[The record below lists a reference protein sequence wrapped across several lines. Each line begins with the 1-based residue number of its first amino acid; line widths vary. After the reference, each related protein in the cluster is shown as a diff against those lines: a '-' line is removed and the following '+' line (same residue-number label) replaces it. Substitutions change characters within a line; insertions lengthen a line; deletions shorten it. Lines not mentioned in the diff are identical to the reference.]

1 MNRPL
6 FDPNQPFNSF
16 AFDGEVA
23 VVSGGARGIG
33 FAISNTLI
41 SLGAKVLIADLDGE
55 AAAFAAEQLGEN
67 AIGIACDVT
76 DEPSVQA
83 LVDKAW
89 TDFGRLD
96 MLVNN
101 AGRAIRAKAIDL
113 SLDDWQSV
121 VDVNMTAVFSVSR
134 TAVRRHLDA
143 NDDQR
148 TLRIVNMSSMMGL
161 SGGGLYPNQSYQ
173 ATKGAVVNL
182 TRAMA
187 VEWAQDN
194 VRVNAL
200 APTWVRTDFIA
211 PLLGDA
217 AIVEQMEALM
227 PMRRLAEPEDIAGAA
242 MFLLS
247 TASAMVTGH
256 TLAVDGG
263 FLAQ

>member
-1 MNRPL
+1 MSRTI
-6 FDPNQPFNSF
+6 FDPSQPFKAF

-23 VVSGGARGIG
+23 VVTGGARGIG
-33 FAISNTLI
+33 FAISHTLI
-41 SLGAKVLIADLDGE
+41 TLGARVLIADLDGD
-55 AAAFAAEQLGEN
+55 AAATAAKKLGEK
-67 AIGIACDVT
+67 AFGVCCDVT
-76 DEPSVQA
+76 DEASVEA
-83 LVDKAW
+83 LIDHAW

-101 AGRAIRAKAIDL
+101 AGKAVRDKAVDV
-113 SLDDWQSV
+113 SLEDWQSV
-121 VDVNMTAVFSVSR
+121 VDVNMTAVFSTSR
-134 TAVRRHLDA
+134 AAVRRHLDA
-143 NDDQR
+143 KDDKR
-148 TLRIVNMSSMMGL
+148 TLRIVNMASIMGL

-187 VEWAQDN
+187 VEWAPQN

-211 PLLGDA
+211 PLLENPA
-217 AIVEQMEALM
+217 LVKEMESLM
-227 PMRRLAEPEDIAGAA
+227 PMGRLAEPEDIAGAA

-247 TASAMVTGH
+247 PASSMVTGH